1 MSTISNALTINAVL
15 KKNED
20 NFMKKNTPFFLQ
32 KNRRLDIDNDTF
44 MELIKVYASR
54 PGIILLMEFTSD
66 F

>member
-1 MSTISNALTINAVL
+1 MSTTSNALTINAVL
-15 KKNED
+15 KKVED

-44 MELIKVYASR
+44 MELIKVYASLPR
-54 PGIILLMEFTSD
+54 IILLMEFTSD